1 MTHNPLTFL
10 FTDLENSTPLW
21 ESFPDEMRTASARHD
36 ALMRAS
42 IEQHHGRVI
51 KTMGDGFHAV
61 FETPSDGV
69 AAALAGQQAIIAEP
83 WPEATVPLKV
93 RMGLHTGESQERDGD
108 YYGAE
113 VNRAARVMGIGHG
126 GQVLISEVTANLVRG
141 APPEDVTL
149 TNLGQHRLKGL
160 TAPEQIFQLCHPN
173 LPAEFPPLTSL
184 EAYKHN
190 LPVQLTSFIG
200 REKELEQVKNL
211 VLGKDLKGVGHL
223 SDLRLVTLL
232 GPGGTGKTR
241 LALQTAA
248 DLVDQFPDGVWFI
261 ELAPLAD
268 PDRIAERVAAPFN
281 VQSQPGRPLLD
292 TLTNH
297 LRRKELLLVLDNVEH
312 LVRESAELA
321 EHLLLNCP
329 SIKILVTG
337 REALFIGGETT
348 LQIPSLSLPG
358 KATPNEVANSE
369 AVQLFLA
376 RAQAVRPDFA
386 LTPDNAPALAEIVRR
401 LDGIP
406 LALELAA
413 ARLRMMSVAQIAAR
427 LNDRFRL
434 LTGGRRTALP
444 RQQTLQAL
452 IEWSWNLLEE
462 KECVLFRRLSVFSGG
477 WTLEAAQEVASDD
490 QLDAFDIFDLMEQL
504 INKSLVTVTHL
515 PNGEVRYGMLESI
528 RQFAQDK
535 LLEAGEGERLRDRH
549 AEYFTAFGEQMSE
562 ALQGR
567 EMAAQLGLLLPETDN
582 AKAAREWALETRL
595 DLALRMAGAPMVMAR
610 YWFISAEDIRW
621 KEQVVARARTLPATE
636 SNEEYRQG
644 LVKAIVGLGSTTLL
658 AGDFERGRQLLEEG
672 IRRAQETGLGDQQ
685 VFGMNMVLIALFQMG
700 DFDRAIE
707 VAEEAI
713 ALSKKHGLDFW
724 HVIALGYLAA
734 IYAFQGEETQADAY
748 LEETV
753 RLVKKLDNTWLSAMT
768 ALQQARLEG
777 QRENWEQAEKA
788 AAKAANLYE
797 GVRDYG
803 MVQTSLSALGHTRRM
818 KGDWAGA
825 EQVYQQTILAF
836 QEREHIPAVA
846 HQLEC
851 LGIIAAH
858 LEQYPRAAKLLGAAQ
873 AIREA
878 VAINRLPDEQAEFD
892 EILGLLGEAM
902 GARVRDAAMTEG
914 ADMGVEEAV
923 GFAVRSA

>member
-1 MTHNPLTFL
+1 MTHHPLTFL
-10 FTDLENSTPLW
+10 FIDLENSTPLW
-21 ESFPDEMRTASARHD
+21 ENFPEEMRTASARHD

-42 IEQHHGRVI
+42 IEQHRGRVV
-51 KTMGDGFHAV
+51 KTTGDGFHAV
-61 FETPSDGV
+61 FESPSDGV
-69 AAALAGQQAIIAEP
+69 AAALAGQQAITAEP
-83 WPEATVPLKV
+83 WPETLGSFKV
-93 RMGLHTGESQERDGD
+93 RMGLHTGESQEREGD

-126 GQVLISEVTANLVRG
+126 GQVLISEVTAVLVR
-141 APPEDVTL
+141 AALPDKATL

-160 TAPEQIFQLCHPN
+160 TAPEQIFQLCHPD
-173 LPAEFPPLTSL
+173 LPAEFPLLTSL

-200 REKELEQVKNL
+200 REKELEKVKQL
-211 VLGKDLKGVGHL
+211 ITQGDC
-223 SDLRLVTLL
+223 RLLTLL

-241 LALQTAA
+241 LSLQTAA
-248 DLVDQFPDGVWFI
+248 DLVDRFPDGVWFI
-261 ELAPLAD
+261 ELAPLTD
-268 PDRIAERVAAPFN
+268 PDRIAERVAATLN
-281 VQSQPGRPLLD
+281 VQEQPGRPILN

-297 LRRKELLLVLDNVEH
+297 LRRKKLLLVLDNVEH

-329 SIKILVTG
+329 SLKILVTG

-358 KATPNEVANSE
+358 KATPDAVANSE

-386 LTPDNAPALAEIVRR
+386 LTPDNAPALAEVVRR

-413 ARLRMMSVAQIAAR
+413 ARLRMMSVEQIAAR

-452 IEWSWNLLEE
+452 IDWSWNLLDERE
-462 KECVLFRRLSVFSGG
+462 HVLLRRLSVFSGG
-477 WTLEAAQEVASDD
+477 WTLEAAQAVASDG
-490 QLDAFDIFDLMEQL
+490 QLDEFDIFDLMEQL

-528 RQFAQDK
+528 RQYAQDK
-535 LLEAGEGERLRDRH
+535 LFEAGEGESLRDRH
-549 AEYFTAFGEQMSE
+549 AEYFTAFGEQVSE

-567 EMAAQLGLLLPETDN
+567 EMEVWLGQLLPETDN

-595 DLALRMAGAPMVMAR
+595 DLALRMAGASMVMAR
-610 YWFISAEDIRW
+610 YWFFSTEDIRW
-621 KEQVVARARTLPATE
+621 QEQVVTRARAHPKIE
-636 SNEEYRQG
+636 SDAEYRQG
-644 LVKAIVGLGSTTLL
+644 LVKAVIGLGTTTLL
-658 AGDFERGRQLLEEG
+658 AGDFEKGRQILGEG
-672 IRRAQETGLGDQQ
+672 IRLAQDAGMVEQH
-685 VFGMNMVLIALFQMG
+685 VFGLNMLLITLFQMG
-700 DFDRAIE
+700 ELQPAVE

-713 ALSKKHGLDFW
+713 VLSQQHGLDFW
-724 HVIALGYLAA
+724 HLVASGYLVS
-734 IYAFQGEETQADAY
+734 IFVFRGEDEKADAY

-753 RLVKKLDNTWLSAMT
+753 RLAKKLDNAWLNAMT
-768 ALQQARLEG
+768 ALQQTRLEG
-777 QRENWEQAEKA
+777 RRENWDQAERY
-788 AAKAANLYE
+788 AAKAADLFDA
-797 GVRDYG
+797 VRDYG
-803 MVQTSLSALGHTRRM
+803 MAQTSLSALGHTRRM

-825 EQVYQQTILAF
+825 EQVYRQTIVAF
-836 QEREHIPAVA
+836 QEREHVSAVA

-851 LGIIAAH
+851 MGIIAAH
-858 LEQYPRAAKLLGAAQ
+858 LSQYPRAARLLGAAQ

-878 VAINRLPDEQAEFD
+878 VQINRLPDEQVEFD
-892 EILGLLGEAM
+892 QMLAYLAKEMGES
-902 GARVRDAAMTEG
+902 VRDAAMAKG
-914 ADMGVEEAV
+914 AELSVDEAV
-923 GFAVRSA
+923 TFALEKTL